1 MNLDVAQP
9 PVAVAQKQAI
19 PRRRPARVVLLLIA
33 IALLPLMPIAREHL
47 RAMSLLERMSQQK
60 NWIASLN
67 RHDYQIQL
75 LTFTAASGSVR
86 ARLYIPRDVQH
97 PPAIVVVHGLHQ
109 LGMDE
114 PRLVNFA
121 KSLAEIGI
129 EVLTPQV
136 DALADYRV
144 EPQSI
149 DLIGTSAQEL
159 AERAGVKVG
168 VLGLSFAGGLALM
181 AASDSRYADAISFV
195 AAVGAQDD
203 VQRVEHY
210 LVEGQTYWPDGRL
223 HNVPPHEYGWLILI
237 YSHPEDFFAAADV
250 DGAKEALRLLLHED
264 VKGATE
270 RAAQLSPQGQQLMKA
285 IFEHHR
291 ELFREKLLVDLNKHT
306 SEAIAVSPH
315 DHIQALKAKILLVH
329 GEGDDVIP
337 PSETEWLARD
347 VPKTNLQ
354 EALISRAISHV
365 SLERKPGWRD
375 QAAVIHWIALLLGD
389 ADAERSIS
397 H

>member
-1 MNLDVAQP
+1 MSLAQP
-9 PVAVAQKQAI
+9 PAAVTQKKAI
-19 PRRRPARVVLLLIA
+19 PRRKPVRILLLLTA
-33 IALLPLMPIAREHL
+33 IALLLLMMPAGREHL
-47 RAMSLLERMSQQK
+47 RAMSLLARMSQQK
-60 NWIASLN
+60 NWIARLH
-67 RHDYQIQL
+67 RHQYDIQP
-75 LTFTAASGSVR
+75 LTFTTASGMVR
-86 ARLYIPRDVQH
+86 ARLYIPRELEH
-97 PPAIVVVHGLHQ
+97 PPAMVVVHGLHQ

-121 KSLAEIGI
+121 KSLAETGM

-149 DLIGTSAQEL
+149 DLIGTSAREL
-159 AERAGVKVG
+159 ANRAGVKVG

-181 AASDSRYADAISFV
+181 AASDSRYAHAISFV

-210 LVEGQTYWPDGRL
+210 LVEGQTHWPDGRL
-223 HNVPPHEYGWLILI
+223 DKVPPHEYGWLILI
-237 YSHPEDFFAAADV
+237 YSHPEDFFAAGDV
-250 DGAKEALRLLLHED
+250 DGAKQSLRLLLHED
-264 VKGATE
+264 VKGANL
-270 RAAQLSPQGQQLMKA
+270 RAAQLSPPSQQLMQA

-291 ELFREKLLVDLNKHT
+291 ELFRDQLLADLNKHAK
-306 SEAIAVSPH
+306 EAAAVSPH
-315 DHIQALKAKILLVH
+315 DHIQSLKAKILLVH

-347 VPKTNLQ
+347 VPKSQLQ

-365 SLERKPGWRD
+365 SLEREPGWRD
-375 QAAVIHWIALLLGD
+375 ELAVVHWIALVLGD
-389 ADAERSIS
+389 ADREPSLS
-397 H
+397 N